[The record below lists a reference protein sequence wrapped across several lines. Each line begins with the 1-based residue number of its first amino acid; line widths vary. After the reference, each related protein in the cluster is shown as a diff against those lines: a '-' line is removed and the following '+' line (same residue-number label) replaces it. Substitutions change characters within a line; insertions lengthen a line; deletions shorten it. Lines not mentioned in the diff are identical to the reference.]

1 MSIDLSIY
9 LSIDAGALR
18 ISPPLVMVPDSL
30 SSSCSPPPP
39 STAAPYILL
48 FSSMC
53 SPNFEGFHSLPES
66 HQRFLSFLPAVLPT
80 SSLSALR
87 LFWSGAEG
95 EPLHLTHGGSVYNQS
110 KFGLFSHPLNSP
122 IPFPLSSGTQSFTH
136 TTLNLTLPSTATT
149 SFHLVASHACLS
161 IKWWRSKLAGAN

>member
-1 MSIDLSIY
+1 MSWFLT
-9 LSIDAGALR
+9 LCRPLALLLLPLLLPLTFFCFPR
-18 ISPPLVMVPDSL
+18 CALLISRVFTLCLNHISV
-30 SSSCSPPPP
+30 SS
-39 STAAPYILL
+39 
-48 FSSMC
+48 
-53 SPNFEGFHSLPES
+53 
-66 HQRFLSFLPAVLPT
+66 VLPT

-87 LFWSGAEG
+87 LSWSGAEG

-122 IPFPLSSGTQSFTH
+122 IPFPLSSGTQTFTH
-136 TTLNLTLPSTATT
+136 TTLNLTLPSTATS

>member
-1 MSIDLSIY
+1 MSWFLT
-9 LSIDAGALR
+9 LCRPLALLLLPLLLPLTFFCFPR
-18 ISPPLVMVPDSL
+18 CALLISRVF
-30 SSSCSPPPP
+30 
-39 STAAPYILL
+39 T
-48 FSSMC
+48 
-53 SPNFEGFHSLPES
+53 LPES

-87 LFWSGAEG
+87 LSWSGAEG

-110 KFGLFSHPLNSP
+110 KFGLFSHPVNSP
-122 IPFPLSSGTQSFTH
+122 TPFPLSSGTQSFTH